1 MDQKLFERTGDLLS
15 TLWKYRKV
23 DARKMT
29 PEQQLK
35 LGKKLHY
42 VTNKWKKELQNN
54 EG

>member
-1 MDQKLFERTGDLLS
+1 MDQKLMQRTGDLLS

-35 LGKKLHY
+35 LGKKIHW
-42 VTNKWKKELQNN
+42 VKSRWEKELQNK